1 MLGEY
6 LKKYRLSKNL
16 TQKEMAKLLGM
27 KQCNYSRLENNKLKI
42 GITMVNRIAKL
53 LNVEPSFVRS
63 QLW

>member
-16 TQKEMAKLLGM
+16 TQEEMAKLLGM
-27 KQCNYSRLENNKLKI
+27 RQCNYSLLENNKLRP

-53 LNVEPSFVRS
+53 LEVEPSFVRGL
-63 QLW
+63 LW